1 MKNIMLDSNYTNED
15 KRKYFLGE
23 IAYTILN
30 KELFTRNSDLKVY
43 IAIFENIQN
52 INEYKDYLYKSRTL
66 LVSRILKDVKNNL
79 SNTQFDK
86 LVKQH
91 YKFFDKKHSGSESN
105 KKETINKVNSNS
117 ILNNYLKAKSRNK

>member
-105 KKETINKVNSNS
+105 KKETINKVNSSS